1 MKNSHPEA
9 SPTDLPITQ
18 NLTLAY
24 VGSLIIA
31 LLMAVAS
38 VTGLVSP
45 DQLYPTEELRRS
57 FVPTDVINLVIGLP
71 ILLGSMWFAR
81 RGRLLGLLFW
91 PGALLYVL
99 YHYIVYTF
107 GLPLNA
113 GFLLALL
120 LLALS
125 AYTMA
130 GLVASIAS
138 LEGKAIQQ
146 RLSGAVSERITG
158 GVLIGL
164 GILFALRALGVIGG
178 ALVNQAALP
187 QAEIA
192 LQVADFITTIA
203 WIIGG
208 ALLWRREP
216 LGYVVGAGL
225 LFQASMLFVGLLIYF
240 ALQPVLT
247 ATPFPVADFVVIL
260 VMGQICFV
268 PFGLFIRGIA
278 STRTSSGRKYIA
290 MFEG

>member
-1 MKNSHPEA
+1 MKNPHPEA
-9 SPTDLPITQ
+9 SPTDLPITH

-31 LLMAVAS
+31 VLMAIAS
-38 VTGLVSP
+38 VAGLVSP
-45 DQLYPTEELRRS
+45 EQLYPTEELRRS
-57 FVPTDVINLVIGLP
+57 FIPTDVINLVIGLP

-81 RGRLLGLLFW
+81 RSRLLGLLFW
-91 PGALLYVL
+91 PGALFYVL

-107 GLPLNA
+107 GLPLNV

-130 GLVASIAS
+130 GLIASIAS
-138 LEGKAIQQ
+138 IEGKAIQQ

-158 GVLIGL
+158 GVLTGL
-164 GILFALRALGVIGG
+164 GILFTLRTLGVIGG
-178 ALVNQAALP
+178 ALVDPTALP
-187 QAEIA
+187 QAELA
-192 LQVADFITTIA
+192 LQVADFITTFA

-208 ALLWRREP
+208 VLLWRREP

-247 ATPFPVADFVVIL
+247 ATPFPLTDFVAIS
-260 VMGQICFV
+260 VMGLIVFV
-268 PFGLFIRGIA
+268 PFGLFVRGIV
-278 STRTSSGRKYIA
+278 SQKL
-290 MFEG
+290 